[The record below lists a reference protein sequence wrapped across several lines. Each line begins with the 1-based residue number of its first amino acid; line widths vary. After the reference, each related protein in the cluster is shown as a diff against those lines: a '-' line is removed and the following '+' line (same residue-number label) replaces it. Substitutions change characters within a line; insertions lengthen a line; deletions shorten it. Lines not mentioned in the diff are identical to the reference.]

1 MMKEME
7 LVHDDLPKKARK
19 ALEKLKRAGTVPVMV
34 YPAVPRRHQSE
45 KEAAL
50 ARVGAFDEEKI
61 GSWILVT
68 DREVVF
74 LRPGLLRDRVDRFSL
89 SEITGIEYV
98 NEFQDNTLKIRI
110 REAAEAVRF
119 YHEIDGVR
127 FYRHLKAVLEE
138 RDLIKEAGKEG

>member
-1 MMKEME
+1 MTDME
-7 LVHDDLPKKARK
+7 LVHGDLPKKARK
-19 ALEKLKRAGTVPVMV
+19 ALEKLKRAGMVPLLV

-61 GSWILVT
+61 GSWIVVT

-98 NEFQDNTLKIRI
+98 DEFQDNTLKIRI
-110 REAAEAVRF
+110 GGAAEAVRF

-127 FYRHLKAVLEE
+127 FYRHVKKVLEKRAE
-138 RDLIKEAGKEG
+138 PEDAGGEE

>member
-1 MMKEME
+1 MTEME
-7 LVHDDLPKKARK
+7 LDHGDLPKKARK
-19 ALEKLKRAGTVPVMV
+19 ALEKLQRAGMVPVMV

-45 KEAAL
+45 KEVAL
-50 ARVGAFDEEKI
+50 ARVGAFDEERI
-61 GSWILVT
+61 GSWIVVT
-68 DREVVF
+68 EREVVF
-74 LRPGLLRDRVDRFSL
+74 VRPGLLRDRIDRFSL

-127 FYRHLKAVLEE
+127 FFRH
-138 RDLIKEAGKEG
+138 IKELLDDKA

>member
-1 MMKEME
+1 MTDME
-7 LVHDDLPKKARK
+7 LVHGDLPKKARK
-19 ALEKLKRAGTVPVMV
+19 ALEKLKRAGMVPLLV

-61 GSWILVT
+61 GSWIVVT

-110 REAAEAVRF
+110 GGAAEAVRF

-127 FYRHLKAVLEE
+127 FYRHVKEVLEKRAE
-138 RDLIKEAGKEG
+138 PEDAGGEE